1 MFGQSDPTVVSWIDV
16 LSTVSL
22 SLFLGLYVA
31 FIYRTVTPGFSY
43 SVSILHTLLYL
54 AMIVSLVMMII
65 SNQIARAFTL
75 VGALAVIRFRTPIKD
90 AKDAAFIFLAL
101 AAGMGA
107 GVGLYLVTALGTI
120 LIGGFILLI
129 HYAKFGLRAKR
140 ETLVKFTV
148 PLNEEENSVYHKE
161 VFKRFLR
168 DHKLI
173 NTRSLHE
180 SGRLEL
186 AFLVKPLRTTDMIK
200 FSQVLSSIPQIEKV
214 SVIVCEDEDM
224 SQNVF

>member
-1 MFGQSDPTVVSWIDV
+1 MFGQASPVMTTWVGV
-16 LSTVSL
+16 LSSISL
-22 SLFLGLYVA
+22 SLALGLYVA
-31 FIYRTVTPGFSY
+31 FIYRKVTPGFSY
-43 SVSILHTLLYL
+43 SISILHTLLYL
-54 AMIVSLVMMII
+54 AMIVSLVMMVI

-120 LIGGFILLI
+120 LIGAFILLI
-129 HYAKFGLRAKR
+129 HYTKFGLRVRR

-148 PLNEEENSVYHKE
+148 PLGEGEDSLYHRG
-161 VFKRFLR
+161 VFQRFLR
-168 DHKLI
+168 DHRLI
-173 NTRSLHE
+173 NARSLHE

-186 AFLVKPLRTTDMIK
+186 TFLVKPQKATDMIE
-200 FSQVLSSIPQIEKV
+200 FSQALSSIPQIERV
-214 SVIVCEDEDM
+214 SVIVSEDEELT
-224 SQNVF
+224 QNIF

>member
-1 MFGQSDPTVVSWIDV
+1 MFGQFDPAVVTWIDA
-16 LSTVSL
+16 VSAISI
-22 SLFLGLYVA
+22 SLLLGLYIA
-31 FIYRTVTPGFSY
+31 FIYRTVTPGSSY

-54 AMIVSLVMMII
+54 SMIVSLVMMII

-120 LIGGFILLI
+120 LIGIFILLI
-129 HYAKFGLRAKR
+129 HYSKFGLRARK

-161 VFKRFLR
+161 VFERFLR

-173 NTRSLHE
+173 NARSLHE
-180 SGRLEL
+180 AGRMEL
-186 AFLVKPLRTTDMIK
+186 TFLVKPLKTTDITK
-200 FSQVLSSIPQIEKV
+200 FSQALSSIPQIEKV
-214 SVIVCEDEDM
+214 SVIICEDEELT
-224 SQNVF
+224 QNVF